1 MTPLTTECRRQPG
14 ISAVL
19 PVHNQRPLLEAAIL
33 DLAAVLDGLVG
44 AAFEILVV
52 DDASEDGTA
61 ALLEDLAAH
70 REHLPL
76 RVVRHE
82 AMGGFAAAVASGFDA
97 ARYELLFCLAID
109 GQFDVCELSRLVDLL
124 DDSTDLV
131 IGYRDRGAD
140 GMRARLRG
148 WGWNLLVQLLFGPIA
163 RDVECGFKL
172 LRRNVWQAVEAQSR
186 GPAFSA
192 ELLVKARR
200 HGFRQREAPVRRV
213 RSATASMP
221 AALVA
226 PDDAP
231 PRAGEPSPF
240 GRAAVDL
247 VRLRRA
253 LDGLPEQTERPT
265 SSIRVGRR
273 VA

>member
-1 MTPLTTECRRQPG
+1 M
-14 ISAVL
+14 
-19 PVHNQRPLLEAAIL
+19 LEAAIL

-52 DDASEDGTA
+52 DDASEDETA
-61 ALLEDLAAH
+61 ALLEDLAAR

-82 AMGGFAAAVASGFDA
+82 SRRGFAAALASGFEA
-97 ARYELLFCLAID
+97 ARYELLFCLAVD

-124 DDSTDLV
+124 DESTDLV
-131 IGYRDRGAD
+131 VGYRDRQAD
-140 GMRARLRG
+140 GVRARLRG
-148 WGWNLLVQLLFGPIA
+148 WAWNRLVQLLFGTTA

-172 LRRNVWQAVEAQSR
+172 LRRDVWQAVGAQSR

-200 HGFRQREAPVRRV
+200 CGFRQREAPVRRLP
-213 RSATASMP
+213 ATLVTRVP
-221 AALVA
+221 A
-226 PDDAP
+226 PQQ
-231 PRAGEPSPF
+231 RAGEPSPF

-247 VRLRRA
+247 LRLRRE
-253 LDGLPEQTERPT
+253 LDGLPFQTERPA
-265 SSIRVGRR
+265 SSVRVGRR